1 MLTRRRLELW
11 GRIFMLAWLLFF
23 LTIVVDLFYLP
34 IGRSERIGL
43 VAAVLGFM
51 VVWAWFWL
59 RVAGRGNRTASTLAV
74 GLLILIVALL
84 ALASPVNTGLSMAV
98 FIGIVAAAAFRW
110 KSALVLIVGLALG
123 GLLIDAV
130 KGPHWA
136 TTINLAL
143 NVVIIGAAAVGI
155 RQGIAS
161 HLQLQAARE
170 EIARLAVAEER
181 LRFARDLHDLL
192 GQSLAMIVLKSEVVA
207 RRLPPEAGE
216 LRDEILEVVDAARKA
231 LDEVRE
237 AVAGYRLPKLEEEL
251 ARAQSALRTA
261 GIASSYENL
270 AGRLTPS
277 EEAVLGWAV
286 REAVTNVIRHS
297 GARRC
302 RIELH
307 REAASVHLEVVDD
320 GRGGSAMIPGSGLRG
335 IRERAEAMGGDAEA
349 GATREGFHT
358 RVRLPANPLAT
369 TLEARS

>member
-34 IGRSERIGL
+34 IGRSERIGS

-251 ARAQSALRTA
+251 ATAQSALRTA

>member
-1 MLTRRRLELW
+1 VLTRRRLELW

-34 IGRSERIGL
+34 IGRSERIGS

-251 ARAQSALRTA
+251 ATAQSALRTA

>member
-1 MLTRRRLELW
+1 VLTRRRLELW

-23 LTIVVDLFYLP
+23 LTIIVDLFYLP
-34 IGRSERIGL
+34 ISRSERIGS

-51 VVWAWFWL
+51 AVWAWFWL
-59 RVAGRGNRTASTLAV
+59 RVAGRGNRTASILAV
-74 GLLILIVALL
+74 GLLILIVAPL

-98 FIGIVAAAAFRW
+98 FIGIVGAAAFRW
-110 KSALVLIVGLALG
+110 KAALVLIVGLALG
-123 GLLIDAV
+123 GSLIDTV

-161 HLQLQAARE
+161 HLQLRAARE

-192 GQSLAMIVLKSEVVA
+192 GQSLALIVLKSEVVG
-207 RRLPPEAGE
+207 RRLPPGAGE
-216 LRDEILEVVDAARKA
+216 LRDEIQEVVDVARKA

-237 AVAGYRLPKLEEEL
+237 AVAGYRVPKLEEEV

-261 GIASSYENL
+261 GIATSYENL
-270 AGRLTPS
+270 GGRLAPA
-277 EEAVLGWAV
+277 EEAVLGWAL

-302 RIELH
+302 RIEL
-307 REAASVHLEVVDD
+307 RRDAGSVHLEVVDD
-320 GRGGSAMIPGSGLRG
+320 GRGGSAVIPGSGLRG

-349 GATREGFHT
+349 GATLEGFHT
-358 RVRLPANPLAT
+358 RVRLPASSLAP
-369 TLEARS
+369 TLEGRS

>member
-1 MLTRRRLELW
+1 VLTRRRLELW

-34 IGRSERIGL
+34 IGRSERIGS

-51 VVWAWFWL
+51 AVWGWFWL
-59 RVAGRGNRTASTLAV
+59 RVAGRGNRTASRLAV
-74 GLLILIVALL
+74 GLLILIVAPL

-98 FIGIVAAAAFRW
+98 FIAIVGAAAFRW
-110 KSALVLIVGLALG
+110 KPALVLTFGLALG

-143 NVVIIGAAAVGI
+143 NVVIIGAAAVAI

-192 GQSLAMIVLKSEVVA
+192 GQSLAMIVLKSEVVG
-207 RRLPPEAGE
+207 RRLPPGAGE
-216 LRDEILEVVDAARKA
+216 LRDEIQEVVDVARKA

-237 AVAGYRLPKLEEEL
+237 AVAGYRVPKLEEEV
-251 ARAQSALRTA
+251 ATAQSALRTA
-261 GIASSYENL
+261 GIATSYENL
-270 AGRLTPS
+270 GGRLAPA
-277 EEAVLGWAV
+277 EEAVLGWAL

-297 GARRC
+297 GARHC
-302 RIELH
+302 RIEL
-307 REAASVHLEVVDD
+307 RRDAGSVHLEVVDD
-320 GRGGSAMIPGSGLRG
+320 GRGGSAVIPGSGLRG

-349 GATREGFHT
+349 GATLEGFHT
-358 RVRLPANPLAT
+358 RVRLPASSLAP
-369 TLEARS
+369 TLEGRS